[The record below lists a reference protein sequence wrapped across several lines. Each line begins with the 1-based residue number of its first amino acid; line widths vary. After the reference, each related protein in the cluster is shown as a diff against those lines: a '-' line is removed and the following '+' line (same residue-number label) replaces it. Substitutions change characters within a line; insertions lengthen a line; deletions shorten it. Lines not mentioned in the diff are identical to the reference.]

1 MTREVIVVAGLASK
15 GENLAPLR
23 YTAEKIAG
31 ETGVISYV
39 DGGVPN
45 DIGGYDVATPTEQ
58 VFQIAERLEAEP
70 GREFIIVSQSMGALA
85 TLTCVEAYESLNLKA
100 ISISPPLTHPDKVA
114 RHPRIIGRIKHEGNS
129 LILPSYSF
137 ALADNGPTQ
146 ITPVPV
152 GLRISSNVYDDIDA
166 QSPHYLSRTIGAVR
180 SGALHIVMPT
190 QDWNTSALTAAG
202 DLPSVH
208 FIEGPHSLQTDQ
220 ALLDAN
226 IETIARLADR

>member
-31 ETGVISYV
+31 DTGVISYV

-45 DIGGYDVATPTEQ
+45 DIDGYDVATPTEQ
-58 VFQIAERLEAEP
+58 VFQIAEHLESRPEN
-70 GREFIIVSQSMGALA
+70 EFILLSQSMGALA
-85 TLTCVEAYESLNLKA
+85 TLTCLEAFASHDIKA

-114 RHPRIIGRIKHEGNS
+114 RHPRILGRIKREGDA

-137 ALADNGPTQ
+137 ALGNTGPTQ
-146 ITPVPV
+146 TTPTPV
-152 GLRISSNVYDDIDA
+152 GLRIGSTVYNDIDA
-166 QSPHYLSRTIGAVR
+166 QSPHYLSRTIEAIR
-180 SGALHIVMPT
+180 SGALKIVMPT
-190 QDWNTSALTAAG
+190 QDWNTSALAATG
-202 DLPSVH
+202 DLPNVH
-208 FIEGPHSLQTDQ
+208 FIQGPHSLQTDQ

-226 IETIARLADR
+226 IDTIAKLARL